1 MHADFYNGWDTDV
14 LQSAINTVYQQGAT
28 PETSVY
34 QDLSSVDISAFNLPS
49 TDLGVLAGIAQSC
62 EMEAAIVELGVAKPY
77 NQTYITTA
85 LPGCNL
91 PWEFGPKP
99 TC

>member
-14 LQSAINTVYQQGAT
+14 LQNAINTVYSQGAT

-34 QDLSSVDISAFNLPS
+34 QDLSSVDIPAFDLPS
-49 TDLGVLAGIAQSC
+49 TDLAVLAGIAQSC

-77 NQTYITTA
+77 NQTYIMTA